1 MMASPTRRPAG
12 RRRILLTFSD
22 QAVSSASNFVT
33 GVAVARLAG
42 VARFGDYMLTIMVW
56 LIVVGVCTHLGCV
69 PLGTKPGD
77 PRGEYGGWFC
87 PCHGSVYDTS
97 GRIRKGP
104 APKNLEVP
112 DYSFLSDTKVKVG

>member
-1 MMASPTRRPAG
+1 MASPTRRPAG

-56 LIVVGVCTHLGCV
+56 LIVVGVHRAVNCQEETGELISLACPPATTCPI
-69 PLGTKPGD
+69 PLLPPP
-77 PRGEYGGWFC
+77 PR
-87 PCHGSVYDTS
+87 
-97 GRIRKGP
+97 
-104 APKNLEVP
+104 
-112 DYSFLSDTKVKVG
+112 